1 MRDILTNKL
10 GSFQSTLAVADEPE
24 NQPIWQNQP
33 PQAFSD
39 GLALARTAVAGLATT
54 GAAQSLPTTG
64 STAALK
70 ALRGQFT
77 TALLPLARA
86 TFQCLTSLGRTED
99 AAKVDVTGSH
109 LHDARAVA
117 LAGIGETVLDLAEP
131 LSTATGSQSA
141 AGDKYGVTA
150 DKVSAMDALWQK
162 YSTAVGAPVGAR
174 AKRKAMS
181 NQLPG
186 QFAGVEQQFSALD
199 DLVIQFRGTPA
210 GDLFVDAWF
219 NARHVVDLGHHTT
232 HPASAP
238 APATPTTGT
247 K

>member
-24 NQPIWQNQP
+24 NQPVWQNQP

-39 GLALARTAVAGLATT
+39 GLAAARTAVTGLATS
-54 GAAQSLPTTG
+54 GAAQSVPTAG

-70 ALRGQFT
+70 LLRGQFT
-77 TALLPLARA
+77 VALLPLARA

-99 AAKVDVTGSH
+99 AASVDITNSN

-117 LAGIGETVLDLAEP
+117 LAGIGETVLDLAES
-131 LSTATGSQSA
+131 LSTATGSQPA

-150 DKVSAMDALWQK
+150 ANVSAVDALWQK

-181 NQLPG
+181 SQLPG
-186 QFAGVEQQFSALD
+186 QFAAVEQQFSGLD
-199 DLVIQFRGTPA
+199 DLIIQFRGTPA

-232 HPASAP
+232 HPAP
-238 APATPTTGT
+238 APATAP
-247 K
+247 KA